1 MIQVYTGNGKGKT
14 TAALGLALRAAGRGL
29 RVHIIQFLK
38 KGCYGET
45 IALKK
50 FKNVTL
56 RQFGSGSF
64 ISGKV
69 SSLDKK
75 RAKDGLR
82 DARRALLS
90 GQYQVIILDEV
101 NAALSCGA
109 LCAHELC
116 ALLQEAP
123 CGIEL
128 ILTGRNAPSALLRK
142 ADLIT
147 VMREHKH
154 YYRKGVKARRGI
166 EF

>member
-64 ISGKV
+64 VSGKA

-75 RAKDGLR
+75 RATDGLR

-90 GQYQVIILDEV
+90 GEYQVIILDEV

-109 LCAHELC
+109 LCAQELC
-116 ALLQEAP
+116 ALLEEAP
-123 CGIEL
+123 SGIEL

-147 VMREHKH
+147 VMQASKH
-154 YYRKGVKARRGI
+154 YYRKGVKGRKGI